1 MSTDLKIGA
10 SKGPSPQRLE
20 GAGRVPYFPQG
31 IEERVMP
38 LLCSVFR
45 QLASES
51 VGEFVLL
58 LWREYPDFDNLP

>member
-10 SKGPSPQRLE
+10 SEGPSPQRLE
-20 GAGRVPYFPQG
+20 GAGRVPYLPQG
-31 IEERVMP
+31 IEERALP

-45 QLASES
+45 RLASES

-58 LWREYPDFDNLP
+58 PWRKYPDFDNLP